1 MIISLQVQPDVANLN
16 YEQTIVDEFN
26 SSWAASTILP

>member
-26 SSWAASTILP
+26 SSWGAITILS